1 MGAGASDWSERFASA
16 PIDAMQVY
24 EDILVP
30 GLFIPWAKLLL
41 DAVGVAPGEAV
52 LDVACG
58 PGTVTRL
65 AAERVGRDG
74 RVVGADISAA
84 MLTIARSKPA
94 PEGSHVDYVE
104 TSAAPLAVG
113 TAEYDVVVCQQ
124 GLQFFPD
131 RRAALLEMAR
141 VTRPNGRIGIAVWA
155 NIEQLPAFA
164 GLMHAIADALGA
176 DVATRYE
183 SGPWGLPSLADL
195 AAEVAATGLAE
206 LRAEARSID
215 VVFKGGAARFAETL
229 AASPVAADVAALD
242 AAGRKRL
249 ADAVAE
255 HLGPLEVGG
264 DLHSPT
270 VSNIVVARV

>member
-24 EDILVP
+24 EDIFVP

-65 AAERVGRDG
+65 AAERVGREG

-94 PEGSHVDYVE
+94 PVGGHVDYVE

-270 VSNIVVARV
+270 VSNIVVARA